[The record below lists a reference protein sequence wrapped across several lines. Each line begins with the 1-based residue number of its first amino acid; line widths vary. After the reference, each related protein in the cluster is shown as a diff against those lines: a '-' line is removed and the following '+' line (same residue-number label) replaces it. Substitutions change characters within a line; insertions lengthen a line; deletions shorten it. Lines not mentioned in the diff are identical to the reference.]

1 MLVPRIRQHAGF
13 VLAKDLITMAGH
25 KIIKPVSNRPRDNLS
40 EAGKTPNAA
49 NLLCEQEEC
58 IRLCQQSFV
67 GLSLIEDDVDGVE
80 ILMVHAMPL
89 QYRGGKVALQRS
101 KTKTIVT
108 ISLQQKLDG
117 AIAKTADAIVENDRV
132 GS

>member
-25 KIIKPVSNRPRDNLS
+25 EIIKPVSNRPRDNFS

-49 NLLCEQEEC
+49 NLLCEQKEC

-67 GLSLIEDDVDGVE
+67 GLSLIEDDVDSVE
-80 ILMVHAMPL
+80 ILIVEAVPL
-89 QYRGGKVALQRS
+89 EQLGRELALQR
-101 KTKTIVT
+101 
-108 ISLQQKLDG
+108 
-117 AIAKTADAIVENDRV
+117 
-132 GS
+132 